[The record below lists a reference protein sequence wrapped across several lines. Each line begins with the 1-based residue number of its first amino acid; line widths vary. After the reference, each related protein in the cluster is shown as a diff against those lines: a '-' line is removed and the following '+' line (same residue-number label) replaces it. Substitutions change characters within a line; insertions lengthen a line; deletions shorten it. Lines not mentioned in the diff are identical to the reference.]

1 MNTRRHIKKL
11 LRKLQRKHLFRKLS
25 RKIFLSHINSL
36 LFLALLAGVATG
48 FLSVLFRKMLK
59 YGEHFVEKVI
69 SWLQTNVHD
78 YSVAIVPVAGAIILV
93 ILMRIFPFVVGGYSM
108 PNFLK
113 AVHLKGGLIKTREI
127 FAKMVTTTITISSGG
142 SVGVEGPIAQ
152 IGGAAGSK
160 IGRIFSMSTN
170 RLKVLIACGSA
181 SAIAAQFNAP
191 LAGVLFALEV
201 IMLGNF
207 GLESFG
213 AIVIACGIA
222 TAISRSYYSD
232 VALFD
237 VVNYQLQFSDFLLV
251 CVMGLLLG
259 LLSCVFIRVFYATAN
274 FFQNLTIPTLSKP
287 ILGAAV
293 VGILGL
299 LHAGILGEGYD
310 VIYSVLR
317 FNHFTIGILI
327 LLVILKIIATSVTI
341 GAGNVGGIFGPSLF
355 IGAVFGALFGLV
367 LNNFTDLQI
376 QTWFF
381 ALVGMGAFLAATTHA
396 PLTSIFLLFE
406 LTGDFEVIVPAM
418 FASIIGT
425 SVTKAIMKESIDTM
439 QLTQEGIHLEDG
451 REVNILKSIETS
463 QVMHKDF
470 ISLQES
476 DTLATLMQVMSKHKK
491 HYYPIINNKD
501 KLTGIVT
508 FRIIQKIA
516 VKEELKDLLVM
527 KDIMSTNLTTLTSK
541 DNLSDAL
548 HIFNIKDFEVLPVV
562 DKKDKNKIIGMLYQ
576 RDIIDQYNNTLAVH
590 DLHKE

>member
-1 MNTRRHIKKL
+1 MNIKKFFQNI
-11 LRKLQRKHLFRKLS
+11 KKKHLLRKLS

-36 LFLALLAGVATG
+36 LFLAILTGVSTG
-48 FLSVLFRKMLK
+48 FLSVLFRTML
-59 YGEHFVEKVI
+59 EHSGDFVKAVSI
-69 SWLQTNVHD
+69 WLQDNVHN
-78 YSVAIVPVAGAIILV
+78 YSVAIIPIVGAVILV

-113 AVHLKGGLIKTREI
+113 SIHLQGGLIKTREI
-127 FAKMVTTTITISSGG
+127 FAKMATTTITITSGG

-160 IGRIFSMSTN
+160 IGRLFAMSTN

-191 LAGVLFALEV
+191 LAGVLFAQEV

-213 AIVIACGIA
+213 AIVIACGVA

-237 VVNYQLQFSDFLLV
+237 VLNYQLQFSDFLLV
-251 CVMGLLLG
+251 CVMGVLLG
-259 LLSCVFIRVFYATAN
+259 LLSCVFIRIFYSTSSI
-274 FFQNLTIPTLSKP
+274 FQKMNIPPLSKP
-287 ILGAAV
+287 ILGAAI
-293 VGILGL
+293 VGFLGL
-299 LHAGILGEGYD
+299 FSAGVLGEGYD
-310 VIYSVLR
+310 VIRSVLH
-317 FNHFTIGILI
+317 FNNYTIGILVV
-327 LLVILKIIATSVTI
+327 LVVLKIVATSVTI
-341 GAGNVGGIFGPSLF
+341 GSGNVGGIFGPSLF
-355 IGAVFGALFGLV
+355 IGAVFGALFGSV
-367 LNNFTDLQI
+367 VHTFTDLQI

-425 SVTKAIMKESIDTM
+425 SLTKTIMKESIDTM
-439 QLTQEGIHLEDG
+439 QLAREGIHLEEG
-451 REVNILKSIETS
+451 REVNILQSIETH

-470 ISLQES
+470 TYLREG
-476 DTLATLMQVMSKHKK
+476 DTFATLIKLMSKHKK
-491 HYYPIINNKD
+491 HYYPILNDKNKFI
-501 KLTGIVT
+501 GIVT
-508 FRIIQKIA
+508 FQIIQEIIA
-516 VKEELKDLLVM
+516 REELKDLLVM

-548 HIFNIKDFEVLPVV
+548 HIFSIKDLEVLPVV
-562 DKKDKNKIIGMLYQ
+562 DKKDKNQIVGMLYQ
-576 RDIIDQYNNTLAVH
+576 RYIIDKYNSALATH
-590 DLHKE
+590 DFQKEE

>member
-1 MNTRRHIKKL
+1 MNIKKFFQNI
-11 LRKLQRKHLFRKLS
+11 KKKHLLRKLS

-36 LFLALLAGVATG
+36 LLLAVLSGVITG
-48 FLSVLFRKMLK
+48 FLSVLFRTMLEHS
-59 YGEHFVEKVI
+59 GHFVKLVTI
-69 SWLQTNVHD
+69 WLKTNIND
-78 YSVAIVPVAGAIILV
+78 YSVAIIPVAGAVILV

-113 AVHLKGGLIKTREI
+113 AVHLQGGLIKTREI
-127 FAKMVTTTITISSGG
+127 FAKMITTTITITSGG

-213 AIVIACGIA
+213 AIVIACGMA

-341 GAGNVGGIFGPSLF
+341 GSGNVGGIFGPSLF
-355 IGAVFGALFGLV
+355 IGAVFGALFGSIIHTI
-367 LNNFTDLQI
+367 TDLQI
-376 QTWFF
+376 QPWFF

-439 QLTQEGIHLEDG
+439 QLAQEGIHLEDG

-476 DTLATLMQVMSKHKK
+476 DTFATLMKLVSKHKK
-491 HYYPIINNKD
+491 HYYPVLNNKG

-527 KDIMSTNLTTLTSK
+527 KDIMSTNLTTLSSN
-541 DNLSDAL
+541 DNLSDVL
-548 HIFNIKDFEVLPVV
+548 HIFSIKDFEVLPVV
-562 DKKDKNKIIGMLYQ
+562 DKKEAQ
-576 RDIIDQYNNTLAVH
+576 
-590 DLHKE
+590 

>member
-1 MNTRRHIKKL
+1 M
-11 LRKLQRKHLFRKLS
+11 
-25 RKIFLSHINSL
+25 
-36 LFLALLAGVATG
+36 
-48 FLSVLFRKMLK
+48 
-59 YGEHFVEKVI
+59 
-69 SWLQTNVHD
+69 
-78 YSVAIVPVAGAIILV
+78 
-93 ILMRIFPFVVGGYSM
+93 
-108 PNFLK
+108 
-113 AVHLKGGLIKTREI
+113 
-127 FAKMVTTTITISSGG
+127 
-142 SVGVEGPIAQ
+142 
-152 IGGAAGSK
+152 
-160 IGRIFSMSTN
+160 
-170 RLKVLIACGSA
+170 
-181 SAIAAQFNAP
+181 
-191 LAGVLFALEV
+191 
-201 IMLGNF
+201 
-207 GLESFG
+207 
-213 AIVIACGIA
+213 
-222 TAISRSYYSD
+222 
-232 VALFD
+232 
-237 VVNYQLQFSDFLLV
+237 
-251 CVMGLLLG
+251 
-259 LLSCVFIRVFYATAN
+259 
-274 FFQNLTIPTLSKP
+274 
-287 ILGAAV
+287 GAAV

-341 GAGNVGGIFGPSLF
+341 GSGNVGGIFGPSLF
-355 IGAVFGALFGLV
+355 IGAVFGALFGSIIHTI
-367 LNNFTDLQI
+367 TDLQI
-376 QTWFF
+376 QPWFF

-439 QLTQEGIHLEDG
+439 QLAQEGIHLEDG

-476 DTLATLMQVMSKHKK
+476 DTFATLMKLVSKHKK
-491 HYYPIINNKD
+491 HYYPVLNNKG

-527 KDIMSTNLTTLTSK
+527 KDIMSTNLTTLSSN
-541 DNLSDAL
+541 DNLSDVL
-548 HIFNIKDFEVLPVV
+548 HIFSIKDFEVLPVV

>member
-1 MNTRRHIKKL
+1 M
-11 LRKLQRKHLFRKLS
+11 LRKIS
-25 RKIFLSHINSL
+25 RKIFVSHINSL
-36 LFLALLAGVATG
+36 LFLAVLAGVITG
-48 FLSVLFRKMLK
+48 FLSVLFRTMLEHS
-59 YGEHFVEKVI
+59 GHFVKI
-69 SWLQTNVHD
+69 ITIWLKTNIND
-78 YSVAIVPVAGAIILV
+78 YSVAIIPVAGAVILV

-113 AVHLKGGLIKTREI
+113 AVHLQGGLIKTREI
-127 FAKMVTTTITISSGG
+127 FAKMITTTITITSGG

-476 DTLATLMQVMSKHKK
+476 DTFATLMKLVSKHKK
-491 HYYPIINNKD
+491 HYYPVLNNKG

-576 RDIIDQYNNTLAVH
+576 RDIIAQYNNALAVH
-590 DLHKE
+590 DLQKEE

>member
-1 MNTRRHIKKL
+1 
-11 LRKLQRKHLFRKLS
+11 
-25 RKIFLSHINSL
+25 
-36 LFLALLAGVATG
+36 
-48 FLSVLFRKMLK
+48 
-59 YGEHFVEKVI
+59 
-69 SWLQTNVHD
+69 
-78 YSVAIVPVAGAIILV
+78 
-93 ILMRIFPFVVGGYSM
+93 
-108 PNFLK
+108 
-113 AVHLKGGLIKTREI
+113 
-127 FAKMVTTTITISSGG
+127 
-142 SVGVEGPIAQ
+142 
-152 IGGAAGSK
+152 
-160 IGRIFSMSTN
+160 MSTN

-213 AIVIACGIA
+213 AIVIACGMA

-341 GAGNVGGIFGPSLF
+341 GSGNVGGIFGPSLF
-355 IGAVFGALFGLV
+355 IGAVFGALFGSIIHTI
-367 LNNFTDLQI
+367 TDLQI
-376 QTWFF
+376 QPWFF

-439 QLTQEGIHLEDG
+439 QLAQEGIHLEDG

-476 DTLATLMQVMSKHKK
+476 DTFATLMKLVSKHKK
-491 HYYPIINNKD
+491 HYYPVLNNKG

-527 KDIMSTNLTTLTSK
+527 KDIMSTNLTTLSSN
-541 DNLSDAL
+541 DNLSDVL
-548 HIFNIKDFEVLPVV
+548 HIFSIKDFEVLPVV

>member
-1 MNTRRHIKKL
+1 MNIKKFFQNI
-11 LRKLQRKHLFRKLS
+11 KKKHLLRKLS

-36 LFLALLAGVATG
+36 LLLAVLSGVITG
-48 FLSVLFRKMLK
+48 FLSVLFRTMLEHS
-59 YGEHFVEKVI
+59 GHFVKLVTI
-69 SWLQTNVHD
+69 WLKTNIND
-78 YSVAIVPVAGAIILV
+78 YSVAIIPVAGAVILV

-113 AVHLKGGLIKTREI
+113 AVHLQGGLIKTREI
-127 FAKMVTTTITISSGG
+127 FAKMITTTITITSGG

-213 AIVIACGIA
+213 AIVIACGMA

-341 GAGNVGGIFGPSLF
+341 GSGNVGGIFGPSLF
-355 IGAVFGALFGLV
+355 IGAVFGALFGSIIHTI
-367 LNNFTDLQI
+367 TDLQI
-376 QTWFF
+376 QPWFF

-439 QLTQEGIHLEDG
+439 QLAQEGIHLEDG

-476 DTLATLMQVMSKHKK
+476 DTFATLMKLVSKHKK
-491 HYYPIINNKD
+491 HYYPVLNNKG

-527 KDIMSTNLTTLTSK
+527 KDIMSTNLTTLSSN
-541 DNLSDAL
+541 DNLSDVL
-548 HIFNIKDFEVLPVV
+548 HIFSIKDFEVLPVV